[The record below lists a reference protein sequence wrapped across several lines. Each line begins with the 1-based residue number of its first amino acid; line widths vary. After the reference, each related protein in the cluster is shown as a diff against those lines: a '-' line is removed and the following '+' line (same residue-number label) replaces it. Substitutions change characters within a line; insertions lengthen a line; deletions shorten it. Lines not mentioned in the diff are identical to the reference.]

1 MFDKEFIEK
10 QKESLEKE
18 KKDLERLLSEFATK
32 DKEDGDNWKTNYTNI
47 DPEEVDPEEEANEVE
62 EFVDLLPQEYTLEI
76 KLKNV
81 NESLEKIEKG
91 TYGICES
98 CGRMILEERL
108 EANPSAKKCLEC
120 LDL

>member
-1 MFDKEFIEK
+1 MFEQEFIEK
-10 QKESLEKE
+10 QKELLMEE
-18 KKDLERLLSEFATK
+18 KKQLERLLSEFTEKEKGSENNFKTK
-32 DKEDGDNWKTNYTNI
+32 YTNI
-47 DPEEVDPEEEANEVE
+47 DPDEVDPEEAANEVE

-91 TYGICES
+91 TYGICEV
-98 CGRMILEERL
+98 CGRAIEEDRL
-108 EANPSAKKCLEC
+108 KVNPSAKKCLTC